1 MWGEW
6 VGGEKKVIKGLR
18 VRVRHVNLVIKID
31 RTRSRTASSRR

>member
-6 VGGEKKVIKGLR
+6 VGGEKKDIKGLR

-31 RTRSRTASSRR
+31 RTRSRTAASRR